1 MPVSPAGSC
10 LLTRAGPTGSSG
22 PRRSG
27 PAQPAAHRVIT
38 PARPGLA
45 SRRPPPAGPGLG
57 GVSLGVSL
65 GSSHP
70 PYCPPQEFRCAP
82 SPLLFWTFLAAV
94 SCPFVFSASGFIGI
108 FLYGGS
114 RMGSRGWEL
123 EGERRVGKGRRQAC
137 RLHSEPP
144 SHGPLSL
151 TPPFPCCSCRYRCL
165 GHHLSWVA
173 CIGLQLSSPTVPH
186 LSVPFPRCLFICSL
200 TLWGLEAMMLFS
212 LARIRHFSI
221 SFSSKF
227 PVYGEK
233 SLSMKEGL
241 RLVGR

>member
-1 MPVSPAGSC
+1 MLP
-10 LLTRAGPTGSSG
+10 L
-22 PRRSG
+22 
-27 PAQPAAHRVIT
+27 
-38 PARPGLA
+38 
-45 SRRPPPAGPGLG
+45 
-57 GVSLGVSL
+57 
-65 GSSHP
+65 
-70 PYCPPQEFRCAP
+70 PYCSGRSLQPRPAP
-82 SPLLFWTFLAAV
+82 LSSLPRVLL
-94 SCPFVFSASGFIGI
+94 VFFFMEGA
-108 FLYGGS
+108 
-114 RMGSRGWEL
+114 GWDREDGK

-137 RLHSEPP
+137 RLPSEPP
-144 SHGPLSL
+144 SHGPLSP

-233 SLSMKEGL
+233 SASMKEGL
-241 RLVGR
+241 NLVGRSVVRWLVRFLSVLNFFTLNDIGVEYIIK